1 MPKSPNTHLKS
12 PKSNLIKVKTS
23 FKVKVSAQKII
34 TTNNFVK
41 EYIRYK
47 YQYRFLVKGLKQ
59 NVHLF
64 ITGKKHVEFK
74 FLRKIS
80 TMSNYNKVNFYF
92 KYNLYFVN
100 LKINN
105 IILQNEY

>member
-41 EYIRYK
+41 EDK
-47 YQYRFLVKGLKQ
+47 S
-59 NVHLF
+59 
-64 ITGKKHVEFK
+64 KKK
-74 FLRKIS
+74 RDS
-80 TMSNYNKVNFYF
+80 RA
-92 KYNLYFVN
+92 
-100 LKINN
+100 
-105 IILQNEY
+105 

>member
-41 EYIRYK
+41 EDK
-47 YQYRFLVKGLKQ
+47 S
-59 NVHLF
+59 
-64 ITGKKHVEFK
+64 KKKRDSRAENIEFD
-74 FLRKIS
+74 
-80 TMSNYNKVNFYF
+80 
-92 KYNLYFVN
+92 YFVGKSN
-100 LKINN
+100 KDVKKMKKVV
-105 IILQNEY
+105 